1 MLEAAQRLLEHSQ
14 DFRHLVPVQIALAMV
29 RMAQGQSEVCISLL
43 REALQTAR
51 MQSDFGL
58 QAQAHLA
65 LGMIRSL
72 QQFLGP
78 ALSHLDRALA
88 RAHRLGDAAR
98 ISLIQIWRARTLA
111 ALGDTVAAD
120 HAQFQAL
127 AAQPPLMSPE
137 EQGDHLFLQGE
148 VARFRGAWGDAAR
161 LFRVAADHYEATGQL
176 WRQRLALLRFSQAV
190 AWEARHAR
198 LEAPE
203 LGWAILENLKGPVEG
218 SGSRW
223 LDLEW
228 HRAHALLLS
237 TVAATDAVV
246 QESLQAWSEVQA
258 AARDLQ
264 FPVQVL
270 DASTEGAQLLLS
282 RGEKLGAR
290 SRMQDAFPSFQ
301 QVWARVPEGHG
312 TLFMGREDLH
322 RFRQTVEAVGLR
334 FVLPEKFDATEDWA
348 PTQLNLPALPDPE

>member
-1 MLEAAQRLLEHSQ
+1 MLEHGRG
-14 DFRHLVPVQIALAMV
+14 FRSLVPVQIALAQV
-29 RMAQGQSEVCISLL
+29 RLAQGQSEACILLL

-51 MQSDFGL
+51 MQSDSAL
-58 QAQAHLA
+58 QAQGHLA
-65 LGMIRSL
+65 LGMVRSI

-88 RAHRLGDAAR
+88 RAQRQGDAAQ
-98 ISLIQIWRARTLA
+98 ISLVQIWRARTFA
-111 ALGDTVAAD
+111 AMGDTVAAD

-127 AAQPPLMSPE
+127 ATQPPLLSPE

-148 VARFRGAWGDAAR
+148 VARFRSAFRDTTRLYKAA
-161 LFRVAADHYEATGQL
+161 AEHYETTGLL
-176 WRQRLALLRFSQAV
+176 WRQRLAQLRFCQAV
-190 AWEARHAR
+190 AREARQAR

-203 LGWAILENLKGPVEG
+203 QGWAILENLKGPVEG

-237 TVAATDAVV
+237 TVPITDAVV
-246 QESLQAWSEVQA
+246 QEALEAWGEVQA

-264 FPVQVL
+264 FPAQIL
-270 DASTEGAQLLLS
+270 EASAEGAQLLLQ
-282 RGEKLGAR
+282 RGERLGAR
-290 SRMQDAFPSFQ
+290 ARIQDAFPSFQ
-301 QVWARVPEGHG
+301 QLLTRLPEEQESGF
-312 TLFMGREDLH
+312 LGREDMH

-334 FVLPEKFDATEDWA
+334 FILPERADPLADWT
-348 PTQLNLPALPDPE
+348 PTQMNIPAVPDPE